1 MAFAAG
7 RWRAF
12 WRESPLRTA
21 LGKRILVS
29 LLLLSLVPL
38 VLSNSLGY
46 LASDR
51 IIRKLAERDLAAL
64 AALQARRVRDEIER
78 LQLSLA
84 TAVHNDR
91 LLVASAAALTDPAAS
106 PLALSGA
113 SALAAEELEQL
124 RRRLPVFSTLELLRP
139 EGLVVASSPP
149 FTSGVRWSDRGVLAD
164 AAATGRSFAVERTG
178 SRRQARLVV
187 AVNALE
193 PDVRPAV
200 VAGTIR
206 SADIAAALR
215 MPAAVGGVEAFIV
228 DDDGLPVL
236 ISRAGAGA
244 TDVPLVPVLRPR
256 AAGDDDAVVAE
267 RLDVIASVQPVPG
280 LPLRFVSQVPAR
292 EAFRELR
299 GLRRL
304 SVVLAAAFVLV
315 VLAVASLVSRGIVR
329 PVDDLVVATER
340 IAKGDLHASVAAGQR
355 DELGLL
361 GQRFNMM
368 AAQLRDSTARIAAL
382 HQEELRRAEQLATV
396 GELAAGVAHELKT
409 PLLGISGGLQLLG
422 RRLDAGDLEGRRL
435 VEETLARVG
444 RMEDAVQRLLAYARP
459 APARISRLDLN
470 AVVERALQLLDPRAR
485 SSGVEIR
492 RALAADLPPVPVD
505 PEQIGQ
511 VVVNLALNGI
521 EAMDGGGRLEVATR
535 RADGSVELSVA
546 DSGPGIAAAER
557 ERVFRPFH
565 TTKHA
570 GTGLGLAIV
579 RQVVE
584 RHGGTVRLTTAP
596 SGGAQFVITLPL
608 EPDEQI
614 QGDAP

>member
-1 MAFAAG
+1 MVFAAD

-51 IIRKLAERDLAAL
+51 IIRRLVERDLAAL
-64 AALQARRVRDEIER
+64 AVLQAGHVRDEIER

-91 LLVASAAALTDPAAS
+91 LLVASAAALSDPTAS

-113 SALAAEELEQL
+113 SALATEELAQL
-124 RRRLPVFSTLELLRP
+124 RRQLRVFSTLELLRP
-139 EGLVVASSPP
+139 EGVVVASSPP
-149 FTSGVRWSDRGVLAD
+149 YTSGVRRPDAGVLRR
-164 AAATGRSFAVERTG
+164 AAASGRAFAVERTG
-178 SRRQARLVV
+178 SRREPRLVI
-187 AVNALE
+187 AVNAAE
-193 PDVRPAV
+193 SDVGPAIVFGAIRAADV
-200 VAGTIR
+200 VT
-206 SADIAAALR
+206 ALR
-215 MPAAVGGVEAFIV
+215 MPVPVGGVEAFVV
-228 DDDGLPVL
+228 DDEGLPVL
-236 ISRAGAGA
+236 ISRAAGGAEVA
-244 TDVPLVPVLRPR
+244 LPVPVLRPR
-256 AAGDDDAVVAE
+256 AAGDADAVLAE

-340 IAKGDLHASVAAGQR
+340 IAKGDLHVSVAAGQR

-361 GQRFNMM
+361 GQRFNTM
-368 AAQLRDSTARIAAL
+368 AAQLRESTARIAAL

-459 APARISRLDLN
+459 TPARISRLGLN

-521 EAMDGGGRLEVATR
+521 EAMDGAGRLEVATR

-546 DSGPGIAAAER
+546 DSGPGVAAEER
-557 ERVFRPFH
+557 ERVFRPFY

-584 RHGGTVRLTTAP
+584 RHGGTVSLTAAP

-608 EPDEQI
+608 EPAEQI